1 MEESMNTTNETAIS
15 SLAESQQE
23 TSEVQEP
30 DTQPQVQG
38 NDEDASAQG
47 TENSDGAAEQADEQ
61 FLEIKYFGENIN
73 LTRAEAKNYAEIGKR
88 YSDVRGTLERVA
100 TLKGQTVEEF
110 LNGIEKS
117 QDEAYRQS
125 LVEQFGND
133 ENTID
138 SMMELYEIK
147 KQQTLD
153 GAKAKREQEAA
164 DAEQSLNERLA
175 NEFTAMKADF
185 PELNNFADLP
195 AAVKKAA
202 GDGMSLSHAYLLYKH
217 KEQQKI
223 AAAKQN
229 AEDAA
234 KKSTGSMSTTSLD
247 EGAQAEQRYLNA
259 LWGR

>member
-1 MEESMNTTNETAIS
+1 MHYEKS
-15 SLAESQQE
+15 
-23 TSEVQEP
+23 
-30 DTQPQVQG
+30 
-38 NDEDASAQG
+38 
-47 TENSDGAAEQADEQ
+47 
-61 FLEIKYFGENIN
+61 YNI
-73 LTRAEAKNYAEIGKR
+73 
-88 YSDVRGTLERVA
+88 LERVA
-100 TLKGQTVEEF
+100 TLKGVSVNEF

-133 ENTID
+133 ENTIN

-175 NEFTAMKADF
+175 NEFTVMKSDF
-185 PELNNFADLP
+185 PELTDFASLP

-202 GDGMSLSHAYLLYKH
+202 GDGMSLSHAYLLYQH

-229 AEDAA
+229 AEEAA
-234 KKSTGSMSTTSLD
+234 KKSTGSMHSD
-247 EGAQAEQRYLNA
+247 GEAENSAIDAMLRGVWN
-259 LWGR
+259 